1 MTVTFTHFDE
11 GGGTMESPE
20 RGKGRGSSAGGT
32 RFITAVSWVFLILG
46 GMATLGSALQTVL
59 VLTVF
64 SDAPEIASE
73 VGLEGMRGFAFQYP
87 RTIAL
92 SALAFSGSALLA
104 AIGLL
109 RRREWARRLMVI
121 VLGLG
126 VAYAV
131 GSAVFQWMYFKDVMS
146 QIPPGARSF
155 YIHTRN
161 GALVVAT
168 VIGGVAAW
176 LAMKLSSAQIR
187 AEFR

>member
-1 MTVTFTHFDE
+1 
-11 GGGTMESPE
+11 MESPE

-32 RFITAVSWVFLILG
+32 SFITTVSWVFLILG

-59 VLTVF
+59 VLTFF

-92 SALAFSGSALLA
+92 SALAFSGTTFLA

-131 GSAVFQWMYFKDVMS
+131 GAAVFQWMYFKEVMDEVA
-146 QIPPGARSF
+146 PEARPF
-155 YIHTRN
+155 YVATRN
-161 GALVVAT
+161 GAIAFAT
-168 VIGGVAAW
+168 VVGALAAW
-176 LAMKLSSAQIR
+176 LASVLLPTNR
-187 AEFR
+187 

>member
-1 MTVTFTHFDE
+1 MD
-11 GGGTMESPE
+11 SPE
-20 RGKGRGSSAGGT
+20 RGKGRASSAGDT
-32 RFITAVSWVFLILG
+32 SFVTTVSWVFLVLG
-46 GMATLGSALQTVL
+46 GMATLGSALQAVL

-73 VGLEGMRGFAFQYP
+73 VGLEGMRGFAFQHP
-87 RTIAL
+87 RTIAF
-92 SALAFSGSALLA
+92 SALAFSGATLLA

-131 GSAVFQWMYFKDVMS
+131 GAAAFQWMYFKEVMDEVA
-146 QIPPGARSF
+146 PEARSF
-155 YIHTRN
+155 YAATRN
-161 GALVVAT
+161 GAIAFAT
-168 VIGGVAAW
+168 VVGVLAVW
-176 LAMKLSSAQIR
+176 LARKLCSEKIR